1 MALKC
6 PGLRLTFPE
15 RVPPWLP
22 KTGFSQIVADHP
34 GSGAAP
40 EGVEHDDHL
49 ELWVVPE
56 IL

>member
-22 KTGFSQIVADHP
+22 KTGFFQIVADHP

-40 EGVEHDDHL
+40 EGVDHL